1 MNRQTNPDA
10 LFLTRY
16 APSRHFSC
24 RWLHTARILHSSAF
38 VPRDRRT
45 CAALVADSNSSNKA
59 PSLENMPTLFLF
71 GFLSDRCFLVRGL
84 FWFSSA
90 VTHRRF
96 VTTLFDIFVSMWST
110 NRFLSG
116 FGMNAFATRTCTLK
130 HLRFPSLYNTTN
142 GCERPSF
149 PRRDAFNMR
158 PFWSRLYTHLSN
170 DLTRPRFE
178 TSYSPS

>member
-110 NRFLSG
+110 SQPSSHSPQISG
-116 FGMNAFATRTCTLK
+116 NACATKWETLI
-130 HLRFPSLYNTTN
+130 LRCLPS
-142 GCERPSF
+142 
-149 PRRDAFNMR
+149 
-158 PFWSRLYTHLSN
+158 
-170 DLTRPRFE
+170 
-178 TSYSPS
+178 SYVT